1 MSATGWHTR
10 RGNMSPEPAS
20 RLSGAFTALV
30 TPFSEDGRKIDK
42 EAFGAHVERQ
52 VEAGISGL
60 VVCGTTGET
69 PTLLASEMQE
79 LVRVAK
85 DASMGRAPVVAGTC
99 NNDTWDTIELCK
111 GARDAGADMLMIVS
125 PYYNK
130 PSQEGLL
137 RHIELIASAV
147 DLPIMLY
154 NIPGRTAVMMS
165 TETTLRI
172 LDACPNVVGVK
183 DATGG
188 LNYCQELIA
197 KAGNRVAV
205 LCGDDGLVV
214 PMMSVG
220 ATGVV
225 SVTSNVLPREVV
237 RVADAMLKGDLPIAR
252 REHLRLLPV
261 HAAMFVEPNPQPVKA
276 ACEARGWMRAIARPP
291 MVEASAETRA
301 HLQRTLAEYLAR

>member
-1 MSATGWHTR
+1 MAAHPLFDR
-10 RGNMSPEPAS
+10 MRGV
-20 RLSGAFTALV
+20 FTALV
-30 TPFSEDGRKIDK
+30 TPMSEDARSIDK
-42 EAFGAHVERQ
+42 EAFEAHCERQ
-52 VEAGISGL
+52 VEAGVAGL
-60 VVCGTTGET
+60 VACGTTGET

-79 LVRVAK
+79 LVAVAARVSGGK
-85 DASMGRAPVVAGTC
+85 VPVIAGTC

-111 GARDAGADMLMIVS
+111 GAVKAGADMLMIVA

-130 PSQEGLL
+130 PSQAGIQ
-137 RHIELIASAV
+137 RHIELVAQAV
-147 DLPIMLY
+147 DVPIMFY
-154 NIPGRTAVMMS
+154 NIPGRTAVMAS
-165 TETTLRI
+165 VETTLRI
-172 LDACPNVVGVK
+172 LDSCPNVIAVK

-197 KAGNRVAV
+197 RAGSRVQV

-220 ATGVV
+220 VRGVV

-237 RVADAMLKGDLPIAR
+237 RVVSAMEKGDLPIAQ

-276 ACEARGWMRAIARPP
+276 ACAERGWMRASARPP
-291 MVEASAETRA
+291 MLEASPETRA
-301 HLQRTLAEYLAR
+301 HLRQVLAEYTSR